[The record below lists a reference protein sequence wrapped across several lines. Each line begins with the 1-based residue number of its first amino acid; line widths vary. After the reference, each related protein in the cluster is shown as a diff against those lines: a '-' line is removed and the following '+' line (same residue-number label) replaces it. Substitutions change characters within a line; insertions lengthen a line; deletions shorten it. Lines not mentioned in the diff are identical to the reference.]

1 MTRKKRQRQVQRQ
14 KFLLA
19 AGLAAV
25 LVAALFFG
33 FFFNRKGKAVHVSSE
48 VRRYTSLVEKYCKES
63 GIGSYSQVLLAIM
76 QQESAGLEADVMQSS
91 ESPFNT
97 RYEQVPGSIDD
108 PEYSIQVGAET
119 FAYCLQ
125 EADCTSPKDEEGL
138 KLAIQQYNYGNTY
151 ASWALETY
159 GGYSMENAQEYAF
172 SMMNTLGWNSYG
184 DPEYVPHVLRYY
196 EIG

>member
-1 MTRKKRQRQVQRQ
+1 MSRKERQKQVQRQ

-33 FFFNRKGKAVHVSSE
+33 LFFNRKGKAVHVSSE

-108 PEYSIQVGAET
+108 PGIFHS
-119 FAYCLQ
+119 
-125 EADCTSPKDEEGL
+125 
-138 KLAIQQYNYGNTY
+138 
-151 ASWALETY
+151 
-159 GGYSMENAQEYAF
+159 GGS
-172 SMMNTLGWNSYG
+172 
-184 DPEYVPHVLRYY
+184 
-196 EIG
+196 

>member
-1 MTRKKRQRQVQRQ
+1 MTRKERQKQVQRQ

-33 FFFNRKGKAVHVSSE
+33 LFFNRKGKAVHVSSE

-125 EADCTSPKDEEGL
+125 EADCTSPKD
-138 KLAIQQYNYGNTY
+138 A
-151 ASWALETY
+151 
-159 GGYSMENAQEYAF
+159 
-172 SMMNTLGWNSYG
+172 G
-184 DPEYVPHVLRYY
+184 DPAVQLWKYLRFLGFGNVWGIFYGKCPGICFQHDEYSWMEQLWRPGVCASRAAVL
-196 EIG
+196 